1 MEKRE
6 GEGSGGATSKDVE
19 SMGAPPGSS
28 EPSVPQDRDRLK
40 NWRCS

>member
-19 SMGAPPGSS
+19 SVGAPPGSS
-28 EPSVPQDRDRLK
+28 EHWFPRTEPA
-40 NWRCS
+40 